1 MTQSVTKKKKKN
13 RKNKMA
19 TLAEQNAVR
28 CKEAG
33 NVLYKSE
40 RYEEV
45 SSEQYIYICVCVFR
59 VFAFVRL
66 PLFGRSLFFSF
77 FLVLTMQIFSKMR
90 KARLRVCN
98 KRSLSLSLSL
108 SLFVTR

>member
-1 MTQSVTKKKKKN
+1 
-13 RKNKMA
+13 MA

-45 SSEQYIYICVCVFR
+45 SEQNIRARMRVFFC
-59 VFAFVRL
+59 VFAFFFL
-66 PLFGRSLFFSF
+66 RSLFFSF
-77 FLVLTMQIFSKMR
+77 F
-90 KARLRVCN
+90 
-98 KRSLSLSLSL
+98 
-108 SLFVTR
+108 FV

>member
-1 MTQSVTKKKKKN
+1 
-13 RKNKMA
+13 MA

-45 SSEQYIYICVCVFR
+45 SEQNIRARMRVFFC
-59 VFAFVRL
+59 VFAFFFFAFFIFLFLLRL
-66 PLFGRSLFFSF
+66 ML
-77 FLVLTMQIFSKMR
+77 FSKMR
-90 KARLRVCN
+90 KARARL
-98 KRSLSLSLSL
+98 
-108 SLFVTR
+108 

>member
-1 MTQSVTKKKKKN
+1 
-13 RKNKMA
+13 MA

-45 SSEQYIYICVCVFR
+45 SSEQYIYIYMCVCFVCVRVCVSAIFR
-59 VFAFVRL
+59 A
-66 PLFGRSLFFSF
+66 LFIFLFLSRFDDADF
-77 FLVLTMQIFSKMR
+77 FQNAKSAL
-90 KARLRVCN
+90 ARL
-98 KRSLSLSLSL
+98 
-108 SLFVTR
+108 

>member
-1 MTQSVTKKKKKN
+1 
-13 RKNKMA
+13 MA

-45 SSEQYIYICVCVFR
+45 SSEQYIYIYMFF
-59 VFAFVRL
+59 VFAFACL

-90 KARLRVCN
+90 KARLRVCD
-98 KRSLSLSLSL
+98 KRSLSLSL
-108 SLFVTR
+108 VTR

>member
-1 MTQSVTKKKKKN
+1 
-13 RKNKMA
+13 MA

-45 SSEQYIYICVCVFR
+45 SSEQYIYVCVR
-59 VFAFVRL
+59 VCVSSTF
-66 PLFGRSLFFSF
+66 RSLFIFLSLSF
-77 FLVLTMQIFSKMR
+77 FRLMMQIFSKMR

-98 KRSLSLSLSL
+98 KRSLSLSSCYAL
-108 SLFVTR
+108 TRAFL

>member
-1 MTQSVTKKKKKN
+1 
-13 RKNKMA
+13 MA

-45 SSEQYIYICVCVFR
+45 SSEQNACFYCARACVYAFASSIFR
-59 VFAFVRL
+59 FYSQTFL
-66 PLFGRSLFFSF
+66 LLQIFFST
-77 FLVLTMQIFSKMR
+77 VG
-90 KARLRVCN
+90 KARARL
-98 KRSLSLSLSL
+98 
-108 SLFVTR
+108 